1 VYSGA
6 NLAKLMVFKEGK
18 YTGTVE
24 PGQGVA
30 FRDYDIPTANL
41 TFDEDV
47 QLETGVYAAITTWK
61 EQEYES
67 ILCYGVG
74 DPPKFEVHIFDF
86 DEDIYGE
93 KLEVGI
99 IEKVSELIP
108 WQSKERMRQ
117 KIIHDIGLVKDI
129 FKK

>member
-1 VYSGA
+1 
-6 NLAKLMVFKEGK
+6 MVFKEGK
-18 YTGTVE
+18 YIGKVE
-24 PGQGVA
+24 PGEGIA

-41 TFDEDV
+41 TFEEDV
-47 QLETGVYAAITTWK
+47 ELETGVYAAMTTCMGK
-61 EQEYES
+61 EYES

-74 DPPKFEVHIFDF
+74 EPAKFEVHLFDF
-86 DEDIYGE
+86 DENIYGE

-99 IEKVSELIP
+99 IKKVSELIP